1 MDLGENKVEEL
12 MRQTTISRQR
22 KVELFLFELG
32 VRVNKLQIL
41 HKDDSVEIKPKIWL
55 DKKNWIENLTKGLR
69 KSRMICSNRL

>member
-1 MDLGENKVEEL
+1 
-12 MRQTTISRQR
+12 MRHTTISRQR

-55 DKKNWIENLTKGLR
+55 DKKN
-69 KSRMICSNRL
+69 